1 MRGSDVI
8 RRATIALC
16 VLGVGTLLFLA
27 YASQGNPIHWGASR
41 APELSLEPI
50 PTKLL
55 FAQMASADQ
64 WWAHTVITKGR
75 VTISYSSKYE
85 PPFRALR
92 RGKQKKGVISIGR
105 FGVARYNLMAH
116 WVRRAS
122 EQLGALPRTF
132 RVDGQYREELEATE
146 RATALKLEQV
156 LGDSTLLLRHTNTP
170 HRQVVLRFPLWV
182 PLCLFS
188 GPPAIAFI
196 RGPLRRWRRR
206 RKGCCVRCGYDLT
219 GNLSGR
225 CPECGEAT

>member
-1 MRGSDVI
+1 MI

-105 FGVARYNLMAH
+105 FGVARYNLIAH

-122 EQLGALPRTF
+122 EQLGALPWTF

-146 RATALKLEQV
+146 RETALKLEQV

-182 PLCLFS
+182 PLSALS
-188 GPPAIAFI
+188 TPPAIALI
-196 RGPLRRWRRR
+196 RGPVRRWRRR

-219 GNLSGR
+219 GNVTGV
-225 CPECGEAT
+225 CPECGGVA